1 MSITFKTYK
10 QGDIYIEA
18 RWDKCLPHFHCIV
31 CEKRADGLYHTT
43 KDLTYNTEKE
53 ATRSFIRQVKKVQ
66 KGALR

>member
-43 KDLTYNTEKE
+43 KDLTYGTKE
-53 ATRSFIRQVKKVQ
+53 EAMRSFCRQVAKAKKGEIQ
-66 KGALR
+66 